1 MASISN
7 PTINSE
13 TTAQTGAVAAAAA
26 RVGEQTGGIPNTDLV
41 RALGLGV
48 IAILLVGVPVGFLV
62 YGSERELAASQPY
75 FVVGLGAA
83 IFAAIISVWLSGRI
97 TAKRTA
103 SAGGDAALTARL
115 EGLRLQGLM
124 AAGFGAKLLV
134 LVIGVFALRAFP
146 LRVGEVA
153 TDVKFVDLVSFAV
166 SLAGASLVMQLI
178 TATSMAN
185 SLRRR
190 SSLSRAGPV

>member
-7 PTINSE
+7 PTINRE

-26 RVGEQTGGIPNTDLV
+26 VVGEQTGGIPNIDLV

-62 YGSERELAASQPY
+62 YGSECELAASQPY

-97 TAKRTA
+97 TPKRTA

-115 EGLRLQGLM
+115 EGLRMQGLM

-190 SSLSRAGPV
+190 SSSNRAGPV